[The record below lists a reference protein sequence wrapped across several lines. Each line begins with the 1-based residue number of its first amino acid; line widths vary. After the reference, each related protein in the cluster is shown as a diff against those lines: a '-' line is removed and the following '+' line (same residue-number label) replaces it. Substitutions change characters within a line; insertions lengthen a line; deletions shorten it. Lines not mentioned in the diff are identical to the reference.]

1 MGRTEGVGRLGERV
15 RGRIGGR
22 RNECPRG
29 GVDGVSSL
37 QICTNA
43 LVSIIR
49 QELVKLWMG

>member
-1 MGRTEGVGRLGERV
+1 VGRTEGVGRLGERV